1 MLRYVT
7 LCSSSRAGS
16 APGQAPSAAMAGAVI
31 DKSGS
36 ILAGTAVQLVSENA
50 AAVRF
55 GKADNPSER
64 RPKAGCGFGKGI
76 CAR

>member
-7 LCSSSRAGS
+7 LCSSSREWS
-16 APGQAPSAAMAGAVI
+16 ASGQARSGAIPAAVI

-36 ILAGTAVQLVSENA
+36 ILAGTAVQLVSGNA
-50 AAVRF
+50 AAERL
-55 GKADNPSER
+55 GKADNSSKRP
-64 RPKAGCGFGKGI
+64 PKAGCGFGKGI